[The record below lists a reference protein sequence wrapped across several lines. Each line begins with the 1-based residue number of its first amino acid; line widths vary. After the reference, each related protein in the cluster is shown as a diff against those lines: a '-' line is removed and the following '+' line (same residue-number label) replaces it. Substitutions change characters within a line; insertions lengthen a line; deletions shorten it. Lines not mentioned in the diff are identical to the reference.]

1 MSKRTLD
8 SFFSSQPVAKR
19 SKTENN
25 ACDAEDAPRQ
35 PRSSHPTYPF
45 PIPQLPKT
53 VADALPSL
61 PFKAARKISDQPDLD
76 LLYFEPY
83 FSPKVSQELFEFLR
97 RELFF
102 YRVQY
107 KIRRFGK
114 ETEVNTPRL

>member
-8 SFFSSQPVAKR
+8 SFFSPTA
-19 SKTENN
+19 SKKLKKS
-25 ACDAEDAPRQ
+25 EDAPETVEDASQ
-35 PRSSHPTYPF
+35 TFSSHPTYPF
-45 PIPQLPKT
+45 PVPALPK
-53 VADALPSL
+53 VIAGALPDTPVKS
-61 PFKAARKISDQPDLD
+61 PRHIVDQPDLD

-83 FSPKVSQELFEFLR
+83 FSPKVSKELFEFLR

-107 KIRRFGK
+107 KIKRYGK